1 MARFFLKLLS
11 VFLLLSCSDTT
22 ETQRTELI
30 TDSYFFQKNIFNMNL
45 YNCNMPSEDFDSS
58 YKKSKDLMNFYK
70 FSELVNQDQQKDNCI
85 QIYAEISE
93 LTPLKEDLLLGE
105 NYMEIS
111 SCNSK
116 VEQDVLLDSL
126 TPYLNFIKDNN
137 VRVWTGIS
145 TLENNNFYWV
155 NIWESEEYREQFLAK
170 WIKSN
175 NSGIFARALS
185 LSAVCKNPSTYLY
198 N

>member
-1 MARFFLKLLS
+1 
-11 VFLLLSCSDTT
+11 
-22 ETQRTELI
+22 
-30 TDSYFFQKNIFNMNL
+30 MNL

-105 NYMEIS
+105 NFMEIS
-111 SCNSK
+111 SCSSK

-126 TPYLNFIKDNN
+126 TP
-137 VRVWTGIS
+137 
-145 TLENNNFYWV
+145 
-155 NIWESEEYREQFLAK
+155 
-170 WIKSN
+170 
-175 NSGIFARALS
+175 
-185 LSAVCKNPSTYLY
+185 
-198 N
+198 

>member
-22 ETQRTELI
+22 ETQKTELI

-45 YNCNMPSEDFDSS
+45 YNCNTPSEEFDST

-145 TLENNNFYWV
+145 TLENNNFYWI